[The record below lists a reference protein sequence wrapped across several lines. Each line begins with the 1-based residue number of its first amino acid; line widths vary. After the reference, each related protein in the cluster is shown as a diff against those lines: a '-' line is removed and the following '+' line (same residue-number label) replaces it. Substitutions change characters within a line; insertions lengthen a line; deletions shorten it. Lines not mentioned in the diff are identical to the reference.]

1 MNIAVVGLGL
11 IGGSLCKAIKHRTKH
26 LCFGLDK
33 SGETLHAALN
43 QGAID
48 RAIEPEG
55 LSQADLTLVC
65 LHPRQTIDFILENAA
80 HFRPGS
86 IVADVCGVKKTVV
99 DQVTLPLRQR
109 GVLLCG
115 NPSHGGTGVFRLC
128 LFTRQPL

>member
-48 RAIEPEG
+48 RVIEPEAFCSDG
-55 LSQADLTLVC
+55 TRPFTPSSSS
-65 LHPRQTIDFILENAA
+65 LHP
-80 HFRPGS
+80 H
-86 IVADVCGVKKTVV
+86 
-99 DQVTLPLRQR
+99 
-109 GVLLCG
+109 
-115 NPSHGGTGVFRLC
+115 RL
-128 LFTRQPL
+128 

>member
-48 RAIEPEG
+48 RVIEPEG
-55 LSQADLTLVC
+55 L
-65 LHPRQTIDFILENAA
+65 
-80 HFRPGS
+80 
-86 IVADVCGVKKTVV
+86 
-99 DQVTLPLRQR
+99 
-109 GVLLCG
+109 
-115 NPSHGGTGVFRLC
+115 SHGGTGVFRLC

>member
-65 LHPRQTIDFILENAA
+65 LHPGRPSTLSWKTPPIFARAASWQTYAA
-80 HFRPGS
+80 S
-86 IVADVCGVKKTVV
+86 KK
-99 DQVTLPLRQR
+99 RWW
-109 GVLLCG
+109 
-115 NPSHGGTGVFRLC
+115 
-128 LFTRQPL
+128 TR